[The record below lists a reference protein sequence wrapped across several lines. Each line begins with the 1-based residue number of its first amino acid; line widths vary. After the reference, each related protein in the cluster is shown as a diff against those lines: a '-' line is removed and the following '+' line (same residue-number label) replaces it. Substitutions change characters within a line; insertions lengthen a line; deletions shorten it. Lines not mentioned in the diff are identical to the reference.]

1 VKISSVFATV
11 LVAVGV
17 QVLLSRFTIADRWV
31 FDLVLVGVVF
41 AALQWG
47 AVAGM
52 LAGTIGGLLHDV
64 LSGGIA
70 GVGGLAKTVVGFA
83 AGGVGTLLLVTKP
96 QARMVIVAVASI
108 VHRLIVLGL
117 QGMIDQQWPQIS
129 GAALV
134 GETVINAIIGFVAFQ
149 VTESL
154 PGAVARGRFSRRSTF
169 SRRQW

>member
-1 VKISSVFATV
+1 MKISSVFATV
-11 LVAVGV
+11 FVAVGV

-31 FDLVLVGVVF
+31 FDLVLVGVIY

-70 GVGGLAKTVVGFA
+70 GVGGLAKTAVGFA
-83 AGGVGTLLLVTKP
+83 AGWLGTLLLVTKP
-96 QARMVIVAVASI
+96 QARMIIVAVASV
-108 VHRLIVLGL
+108 VHRLIVIGL
-117 QGMIDQQWPQIS
+117 QGMIDQSWPPLS
-129 GAALV
+129 STALAS
-134 GETVINAIIGFVAFQ
+134 ETIINALIGFVAFQ

-154 PGAVARGRFSRRSTF
+154 PGAVARNRFGRRSTF

>member
-1 VKISSVFATV
+1 VKISSVLATV
-11 LVAVGV
+11 LVAVVV

-52 LAGTIGGLLHDV
+52 LAGTIGGLVHDV

-70 GVGGLAKTVVGFA
+70 GVGGLAKTAVG
-83 AGGVGTLLLVTKP
+83 AGAGWLGTLLLITKP
-96 QARMVIVAVASI
+96 QARMLIVAVATV
-108 VHRLIVLGL
+108 VHRLIVIGL
-117 QGMIDQQWPQIS
+117 QGMIEQTWPEVS
-129 GAALV
+129 AAALA
-134 GETVINAIIGFVAFQ
+134 GETIINALIGFVAFQ

-154 PGAVARGRFSRRSTF
+154 PGMARSRFSRRSTF